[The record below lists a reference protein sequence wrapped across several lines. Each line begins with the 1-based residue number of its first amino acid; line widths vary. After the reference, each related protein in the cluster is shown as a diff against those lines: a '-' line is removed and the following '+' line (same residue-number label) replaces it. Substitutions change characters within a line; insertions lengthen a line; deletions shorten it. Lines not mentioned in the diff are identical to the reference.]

1 MSLKL
6 RLKADERLIVGGAVI
21 RNGSRPAELLIENNV
36 PILRD
41 KDILRERD
49 VVTAAQKIYFVI
61 QLMYIDREQ
70 LPEYHS
76 KYRELT
82 HAILAAAPSTQD
94 LLAQIESRV
103 QENDFYHAL
112 KLTGNLI
119 EYEKELIENASKTT

>member
-36 PILRD
+36 PILRE
-41 KDILRERD
+41 KDILSERD
-49 VVTAAQKIYFVI
+49 VVTVAQKIYFVI

-70 LPEYHS
+70 LSEYHS
-76 KYRELT
+76 KYRELMS
-82 HAILAAAPSTQD
+82 AIVAAAPSTQD
-94 LLAQIESRV
+94 LLTQIESRV
-103 QENDFYHAL
+103 RENDFYHAL